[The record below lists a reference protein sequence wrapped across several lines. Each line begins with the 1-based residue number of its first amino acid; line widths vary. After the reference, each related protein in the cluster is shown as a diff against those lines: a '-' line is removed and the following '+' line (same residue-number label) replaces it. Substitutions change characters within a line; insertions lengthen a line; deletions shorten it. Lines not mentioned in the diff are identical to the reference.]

1 MMLIFLLCVNARF
14 LPTYIEIYGKWI
26 YVIFMYEQCE
36 ELREP
41 TRKNTNFNTPSAN
54 KHLHKRFALLER
66 LSPPKS
72 TQYLAENYKN
82 SLEIFKK
89 IHKILYI

>member
-1 MMLIFLLCVNARF
+1 
-14 LPTYIEIYGKWI
+14 
-26 YVIFMYEQCE
+26 MYEQCE

-41 TRKNTNFNTPSAN
+41 TRKNTNFNTLSAN

-89 IHKILYI
+89 TQNFVYITFKQPQAI